1 MRFHHL
7 EKGFWLTNLILIH
20 NFYNLILV
28 LFLLIIYHSFVFQS
42 NLPLL
47 VKKIFNFSQFKII
60 LNIYFLL
67 ESYTNSQLLSL
78 KYLII

>member
-7 EKGFWLTNLILIH
+7 EKGFWLINLILIH

-28 LFLLIIYHSFVFQS
+28 PFLLIIYHSFIFQS

-78 KYLII
+78 KCLII